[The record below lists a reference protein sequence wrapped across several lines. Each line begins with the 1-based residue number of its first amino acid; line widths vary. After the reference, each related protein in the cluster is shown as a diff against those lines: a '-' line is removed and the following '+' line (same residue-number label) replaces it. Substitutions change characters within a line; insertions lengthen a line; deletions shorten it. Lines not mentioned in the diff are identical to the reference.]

1 MTPSPL
7 LVITG
12 PTASGKS
19 GLALQLGEVL
29 GGEIVSCDSMQ
40 IYRGCDIATAKP
52 TPEEQ
57 ARVPHH
63 LIDICDPNQRF
74 SAAQWA
80 GEARRI
86 ISEIE
91 ARGKLPIVCG
101 GTGFYLR
108 ALLQPDVLAEIEPDE
123 GLRELL
129 EAELKHFGAEK
140 MHERLTALD
149 PAAGARLHP
158 NDTFRVLRA
167 LEVAVLRPQFEV
179 PSSPDPPEVSYA
191 PRIFGFDW
199 PREVLYERINT
210 RVDAMMREGFD
221 IELRVLADEWGK
233 DAAALGGVGY
243 KQMLPFLEDD
253 TLIDECLEG
262 WKRDTRRYAK
272 RQMTWFRHQLEVTWL
287 NPSHSLRQM
296 MEVMGL

>member
-1 MTPSPL
+1 MNASPL

-19 GLALQLGEVL
+19 GLAVQIGEL
-29 GGEIVSCDSMQ
+29 KGGEIISCDSMQ
-40 IYRGCDIATAKP
+40 IYRDCDIATAKP

-57 ARVPHH
+57 AIVPHH
-63 LIDICDPNQRF
+63 LIDICYPNERF

-80 GEARRI
+80 TRARRLI
-86 ISEIE
+86 VEIE
-91 ARGKLPIVCG
+91 GRGKLPIICG

-108 ALLQPDVLAEIEPDE
+108 ALLQPDVLAEVEPDE

-129 EAELKHFGAEK
+129 EAELKQFGAEK
-140 MHERLTALD
+140 MHQRLAALD
-149 PAAGARLHP
+149 PAAAARLHP

-167 LEVAVLRPQFEV
+167 LEVAVLLPRREMAALTEEPRPT
-179 PSSPDPPEVSYA
+179 YA

-199 PREVLYERINT
+199 PREVLYNRINA
-210 RVDAMMREGFD
+210 RVDEMMEMGFLD
-221 IELRVLADEWGK
+221 ELFYLTQEWGR

-243 KQMLPFLEDD
+243 KQMMP
-253 TLIDECLEG
+253 TLDNDEILQECLEL

-272 RQMTWFRHQLEVTWL
+272 RQMTWFRHQLDVTWL
-287 NPSHSLRQM
+287 DPSLSLRQM
-296 MEVMGL
+296 MDIMRL